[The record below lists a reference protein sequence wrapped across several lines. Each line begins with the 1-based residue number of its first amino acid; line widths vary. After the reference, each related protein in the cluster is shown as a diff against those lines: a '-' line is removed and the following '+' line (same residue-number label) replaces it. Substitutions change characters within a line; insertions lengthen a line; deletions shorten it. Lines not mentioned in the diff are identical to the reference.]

1 MPLGR
6 VCSRRM
12 ATIDPDGTVEEAALQ
27 MARLGVDTLVV
38 VEGDGSAAGVI
49 TDRDL
54 VIRCLARSLSPRET
68 FVGEI
73 MTTPPPPGIQLQFL
87 ELTVGGRPGREPLVL
102 QGEYETLPS
111 LLALEDALSMVD
123 RELARC
129 GGSNGAESPLPRALQ
144 RDSADSDEG
153 ASMEA
158 GSLEGIDTVPRGDG
172 YAPGDGYLSGDRK
185 ERRRRPRRGPSGRP
199 PRAWE

>member
-87 ELTVGGRPGREPLVL
+87 ELTVGGRAGQEPLVL
-102 QGEYETLPS
+102 QAEYETLPS

-129 GGSNGAESPLPRALQ
+129 GGFNGDGPSRPRALQ
-144 RDSADSDEG
+144 RDSAEPDEG
-153 ASMEA
+153 ASIEEA
-158 GSLEGIDTVPRGDG
+158 SIEGFDTVPRGNG
-172 YAPGDGYLSGDRK
+172 YAPGDGYLSEARR
-185 ERRRRPRRGPSGRP
+185 ERRRRPRRGPSSRP

>member
-1 MPLGR
+1 
-6 VCSRRM
+6 
-12 ATIDPDGTVEEAALQ
+12 
-27 MARLGVDTLVV
+27 
-38 VEGDGSAAGVI
+38 VI

-129 GGSNGAESPLPRALQ
+129 GGSNGAEPPLPRALQ
-144 RDSADSDEG
+144 RDSADQDEG
-153 ASMEA
+153 APTEA
-158 GSLEGIDTVPRGDG
+158 GSIEGIDTVPRGDS

>member
-38 VEGDGSAAGVI
+38 VEGDGTAAGVI

-87 ELTVGGRPGREPLVL
+87 DLTIGPAPRAGALGGAGRIRDPSEPPRPGRRPLH
-102 QGEYETLPS
+102 GGPGAGTLRR
-111 LLALEDALSMVD
+111 V
-123 RELARC
+123 
-129 GGSNGAESPLPRALQ
+129 
-144 RDSADSDEG
+144 
-153 ASMEA
+153 
-158 GSLEGIDTVPRGDG
+158 
-172 YAPGDGYLSGDRK
+172 
-185 ERRRRPRRGPSGRP
+185 RRRGRLDSEVAAAGL
-199 PRAWE
+199 R

>member
-27 MARLGVDTLVV
+27 MTRLGVDTLVV
-38 VEGDGSAAGVI
+38 VEGDGSAVGVI

-54 VIRCLARSLSPRET
+54 VVRCLARSLSPRET

-73 MTTPPPPGIQLQFL
+73 MTVPPPPGIRRQFL
-87 ELTVGGRPGREPLVL
+87 ELTLGRRTDREPVVVE
-102 QGEYETLPS
+102 GEYETLPS
-111 LLALEDALSMVD
+111 LLALDDALSMLD

-129 GGSNGAESPLPRALQ
+129 GGASGDDVLPPRGLQ
-144 RDSADSDEG
+144 RDSVEADEESD
-153 ASMEA
+153 ASVRVEF
-158 GSLEGIDTVPRGDG
+158 PRGDG
-172 YAPGDGYLSGDRK
+172 HAPGVRS
-185 ERRRRPRRGPSGRP
+185 ERRRRPRRGPPDRP
-199 PRAWE
+199 PRSWE